1 MNWNAIASNCYI
13 NESVAVLSKDI
24 QDRFKVKYE
33 ENKTS
38 STISNVK
45 EGLKSFGYSVSE
57 TDEIFA
63 YRLIEKYHKPLYEQG
78 VDDDGD
84 GHAWL

>member
-1 MNWNAIASNCYI
+1 MNYFQYPKTYDWNAIASNCYI

-45 EGLKSFGYSVSE
+45 EGLKKFW
-57 TDEIFA
+57 IFCF
-63 YRLIEKYHKPLYEQG
+63 RNR
-78 VDDDGD
+78 
-84 GHAWL
+84 